1 MRKKVKK
8 VKKAQTGT
16 STRAMASAISRI
28 PAAQKAVA
36 KSERQKKLRAAEIAR
51 VKAARASGAPSVK
64 PERVTGGNSTMSS
77 MENST
82 RFKNANVGKKSAFT
96 QRLSDPNLGNPL
108 KKKKTNIGKLKPITS
123 RKSTKSGLEGLNL
136 SNQKARD
143 RKMKAKEAAA
153 GKKVAL
159 KKQLKNA
166 SFGSAKRRNIYKQL
180 GWKLDDTTKVKSAV
194 TLKSDKIKN
203 EKIAMPTAKKIKATA
218 IKKAKPVS
226 KSTKRAVKKITTLSK
241 KKTAATAKGKT
252 RKAKRIANR
261 SARVIKRAVNKTARK
276 AKRANKK

>member
-8 VKKAQTGT
+8 AQMG
-16 STRAMASAISRI
+16 TRAMTSAISKI
-28 PAAQKAVA
+28 PAAAKAA
-36 KSERQKKLRAAEIAR
+36 KAAARQKKLRAAEIAR
-51 VKAARASGAPSVK
+51 VKRERASGIRPTLK

-96 QRLSDPNLGNPL
+96 QRLSDPNLGNPI
-108 KKKKTNIGKLKPITS
+108 KKKPLKLNK
-123 RKSTKSGLEGLNL
+123 RL
-136 SNQKARD
+136 SNVSKVKPMTDAQKAAD
-143 RKMKAKEAAA
+143 KKMRSKT
-153 GKKVAL
+153 AL
-159 KKQLKNA
+159 KNQLKTA
-166 SFGSAKRRNIYKQL
+166 SFGSAKRRNLYKQL
-180 GWKLDDTTKVKSAV
+180 GWKLDDTTKVKSAA
-194 TLKSDKIKN
+194 TLKADPIKK

-218 IKKAKPVS
+218 IKKAKPAS

-252 RKAKRIANR
+252 RKAKRVANR

-276 AKRANKK
+276 AKRTVRKTARKTKRANKK